1 MKMICRF
8 SVPKT
13 LFGLN
18 TVGSSVEEMQG
29 SSELC
34 LRISGKDFIFLTL
47 SGVCGSKL
55 LVFEWSCLGDH
66 KQNLNLKFH

>member
-1 MKMICRF
+1 MNFSKEDSENGFSLKMKMKICHF

-18 TVGSSVEEMQG
+18 TVGSSVGEMQG

-34 LRISGKDFIFLTL
+34 ISEFEEKTL
-47 SGVCGSKL
+47 YS
-55 LVFEWSCLGDH
+55 
-66 KQNLNLKFH
+66 